1 MMQAQL
7 LNFTLDESQW
17 QRDWTVLLSLA
28 SQPGEF
34 ICCSFYP
41 RWKDYQ
47 MMQAQLLNFILD
59 ESQWQRDWTV
69 LLSLASQ
76 PGEFVVVFIRD
87 GRTIR

>member
-7 LNFTLDESQW
+7 LNFT
-17 QRDWTVLLSLA
+17 
-28 SQPGEF
+28 
-34 ICCSFYP
+34 
-41 RWKDYQ
+41 
-47 MMQAQLLNFILD
+47 LD

>member
-1 MMQAQL
+1 MQAQL

-17 QRDWTVLLSLA
+17 QRDWTDLLSLA

-34 ICCSFYP
+34 VCCSFYP

-47 MMQAQLLNFILD
+47 RMQAQLLNFTLD